1 LNVSNEQDLK
11 VILQN
16 NLSTFVRFYTILR
29 CRSVQLQRCI
39 NNEETNK
46 CTLTL
51 SILLS
56 NLFLDRERNIFTYT
70 GILAVFMKYGN
81 LIGRTNR
88 LDTKATKNEW
98 L

>member
-1 LNVSNEQDLK
+1 VSNEQDLK

-56 NLFLDRERNIFTYT
+56 NLFLDRERNIY
-70 GILAVFMKYGN
+70 IHWYSSCLYEIRQSDRANK
-81 LIGRTNR
+81 
-88 LDTKATKNEW
+88 
-98 L
+98 